1 MRSRSAP
8 GPAGTRAREGARRAR
23 RPGAGRR
30 DRTAKREV
38 LRTRMHIR
46 LIAVGRLREPYTAAA
61 ADDFRKRLRPYHRLE
76 EIEVRSDDAILRH
89 VDSADEVWLLERTGT
104 QLSSHGLAQKLE
116 ALQARGRSRLTL
128 VIGGAFGVP
137 DELVGRANFRSERTG
152 TQLSS
157 HGLAQKLEALQARG
171 RSRLT
176 LVIGGAFGVPDELV
190 GRANFLWSLSELT
203 FLHEW
208 ARIIVLEQLYRAA
221 KIARNEPYHH

>member
-1 MRSRSAP
+1 
-8 GPAGTRAREGARRAR
+8 
-23 RPGAGRR
+23 
-30 DRTAKREV
+30 
-38 LRTRMHIR
+38 MHIR

-137 DELVGRANFRSERTG
+137 DELVGRANF
-152 TQLSS
+152 
-157 HGLAQKLEALQARG
+157 
-171 RSRLT
+171 
-176 LVIGGAFGVPDELV
+176 
-190 GRANFLWSLSELT
+190 LWSLSELT